1 MANMLGLGVFGTF
14 GQPNGF
20 QQAFNADC
28 HYNFSLD
35 LDSDEIELFPGT
47 ELFAVRREIVKGIYS
62 VSFCL
67 YTFVREMNANRN
79 TTFLGSCIVL
89 QGVYIDPEKIY
100 KLLRELHTDLVND
113 QHNVNNNTIQ
123 VRKVTDLSVTE
134 PAQFQSIRFAAQSLE
149 DTPYYST
156 KVDTRKKFFVKT
168 EHIESASQVVL
179 FFDEALKNY
188 NDTDSLYFTFSDK
201 VISAVTRKDKLNAI
215 TWDEFVEHKNLIK
228 EDFITTKQGLKTGAP
243 DIMQAPEAA
252 PVQDSYMPTEQPV
265 APSMPKRVDP
275 PQAPVA
281 SAPALEPVIPLSPP
295 PAPKPAPQSSP
306 IPVPPPLPQVKKEP
320 VTNNVDFPF
329 DEWEDPMSCWDA
341 DEVTRRLNEY
351 NRLLAFAKK
360 IKARND
366 DLIEQKQKDIERIA
380 NEAKT
385 VNEYTPQPQRQPFP
399 VEIPLNHPNEDDE
412 EIAQPFYKKQSFL
425 FIVFGVLVIIGIV
438 GSLLYKRHMTKKYE
452 TENAASQP
460 ADTTRPAV
468 QAPAKPV
475 DSSTSQQ

>member
-1 MANMLGLGVFGTF
+1 
-14 GQPNGF
+14 
-20 QQAFNADC
+20 
-28 HYNFSLD
+28 
-35 LDSDEIELFPGT
+35 
-47 ELFAVRREIVKGIYS
+47 
-62 VSFCL
+62 
-67 YTFVREMNANRN
+67 
-79 TTFLGSCIVL
+79 
-89 QGVYIDPEKIY
+89 
-100 KLLRELHTDLVND
+100 
-113 QHNVNNNTIQ
+113 
-123 VRKVTDLSVTE
+123 
-134 PAQFQSIRFAAQSLE
+134 
-149 DTPYYST
+149 
-156 KVDTRKKFFVKT
+156 
-168 EHIESASQVVL
+168 
-179 FFDEALKNY
+179 
-188 NDTDSLYFTFSDK
+188 
-201 VISAVTRKDKLNAI
+201 
-215 TWDEFVEHKNLIK
+215 
-228 EDFITTKQGLKTGAP
+228 
-243 DIMQAPEAA
+243 
-252 PVQDSYMPTEQPV
+252 MPTEQPV

-329 DEWEDPMSCWDA
+329 DEWEDPMSGWDA

-425 FIVFGVLVIIGIV
+425 FIVFGVLVIIGIL